1 MGEPADPETGLRW
14 PGGSSEVSFNSP
26 GARDRA
32 LGGGW
37 ALGECVTCGS
47 RAPASSPCPSDSS
60 ASSGVGLGICSA
72 GWELASLLVEV
83 GVSPRDIGT
92 VKQVLR
98 ISGGGQVGLEQAP
111 REKRDWSEALGP

>member
-47 RAPASSPCPSDSS
+47 RAPASSPHPSDSS
-60 ASSGVGLGICSA
+60 AGSGVGLGICSA
-72 GWELASLLVEV
+72 GWVLASLLAEV

-92 VKQVLR
+92 VKQVLSQWR
-98 ISGGGQVGLEQAP
+98 RAGGVEAGTPRKEGLE
-111 REKRDWSEALGP
+111 